1 MGHRQIW
8 EQHYGPIPKDKH
20 GRSLEIHHI
29 NGDHTDNR
37 IENLKLVTIQEHYNI
52 HWEQGDYVACHL
64 IAQRMAK
71 TPQELSR
78 LISESNKRRTGKLNP
93 FFGKHHTAKN
103 KAIFARNARLTHT
116 GKIQSEETKKKISA
130 SLMGVKKTKEHSQN
144 IALAHKGKAYK
155 GYTWKVEYKGKE
167 IIVKNLKQFCR
178 DKQIEPFTTFNWGKE
193 IKGYKKVGRA

>member
-8 EQHYGPIPKDKH
+8 EQHYGPIPKDRH

-37 IENLKLVTIQEHYNI
+37 IENLKLVTIEEHYNI
-52 HWEQGDYVACHL
+52 HKEQGDWVACHL

-93 FFGKHHTAKN
+93 FYGKKHTKETIAKIVR
-103 KAIFARNARLTHT
+103 ASVAFHT
-116 GKIQSEETKKKISA
+116 GRKRSEETKNKISVA
-130 SLMGVKKTKEHSQN
+130 LKKYKKTKEHCKNLS
-144 IALAHKGKAYK
+144 LAHKGKTSK
-155 GYTWKVEYKGKE
+155 SFTWKVEYKGKE
-167 IIVKNLKQFCR
+167 IIVRNLKQFCR
-178 DKQIEPFTTFNWGKE
+178 DKQIEPFSTFNWGKE
-193 IKGYKKVGRA
+193 LKGFKKVGRA

>member
-8 EQHYGPIPKDKH
+8 EQHHGPIPKDRH

-29 NGDHTDNR
+29 NGDHSDNR
-37 IENLKLVTIQEHYNI
+37 IENLKLVTIKEHYNL

-78 LISESNKRRTGKLNP
+78 LVSESNKRRTGKLNP

-103 KAIFARNARLTHT
+103 KAIFARNAKLTHT
-116 GKIQSEETKKKISA
+116 GKIQSEETKKKISV
-130 SLMGVKKTKEHSQN
+130 SLKKYEKTKEHCKAIS
-144 IALAHKGKAYK
+144 IANKGKTTRAL
-155 GYTWKVEYKGKE
+155 TWKVEYKGKE
-167 IIVKNLKQFCR
+167 IIVKNLRQFCR